1 MQASL
6 HIEDLDQF
14 KHFGLDSNYQS
25 DTRRFYSP
33 WDDAHPVIMAV
44 LGEVRSSLILS
55 MFGLTD
61 VEAVASMDGALK
73 NPDIYTQITLDSS
86 QAGGVTERAL
96 LAQYRSDDVGNSVAI
111 GRSEKGEII
120 HRKMLIVNG
129 VWLLTGSTN
138 WSLNGEQK
146 QDNELTVTYNAVA
159 CAEAR
164 HILDLSHTKALK
176 DMAAKVAKVAAAGL
190 SVPPMTA
197 RPEAFTDLVNPHG

>member
-1 MQASL
+1 MLTIA
-6 HIEDLDQF
+6 DLDKF
-14 KHFGLDSNYQS
+14 KTTGFDANYQA

-44 LGEVRSSLILS
+44 LGEVRTSLILS
-55 MFGLTD
+55 MFGFTD
-61 VEAVASMDGALK
+61 VDAADAVNASLL
-73 NPDIYTQITLDSS
+73 NPNIYNQITLDST
-86 QAGGVTERAL
+86 QFGGKTEHQML
-96 LAQYRSDDVGNSVAI
+96 TQFHWDKEGNSVAI

-176 DMAAKVAKVAAAGL
+176 DMAAKAAKA
-190 SVPPMTA
+190 
-197 RPEAFTDLVNPHG
+197 

>member
-1 MQASL
+1 ML
-6 HIEDLDQF
+6 TITDLDKF
-14 KHFGLDSNYQS
+14 KTSGFDANYQL

-33 WDDAHPVIMAV
+33 WDDTHPVIMAV
-44 LGEVRSSLILS
+44 LVAVRTSLILS

-61 VEAVASMDGALK
+61 EDAATAVNGALR
-73 NPDIYTQITLDSS
+73 NPNIYTQITLDST
-86 QAGGVTERAL
+86 QAGGKTEHEL
-96 LAQYRSDDVGNSVAI
+96 LTQFHWDKEGNSVAI

-129 VWLLTGSTN
+129 VWLVTGSTN
-138 WSLNGEQK
+138 WSLNGEQR

-176 DMAAKVAKVAAAGL
+176 DMARKATAAP
-190 SVPPMTA
+190 V
-197 RPEAFTDLVNPHG
+197 